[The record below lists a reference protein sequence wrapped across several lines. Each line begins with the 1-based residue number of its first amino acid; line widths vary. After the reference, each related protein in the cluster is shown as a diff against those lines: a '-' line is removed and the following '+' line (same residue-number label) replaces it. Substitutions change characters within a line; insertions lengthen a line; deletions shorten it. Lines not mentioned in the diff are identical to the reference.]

1 MRLIGSTIV
10 STDALSQL
18 FGGKQAIGL
27 DDIALAVDPFGLN
40 GVKPGALC
48 WQQEGQDTHAC
59 ARLLDLQVVLAN
71 PGANS
76 LTLVP
81 GSIIPDQ
88 KPVGLATLEQTLA
101 APVQKWRGDRAHR
114 SSRDKTEPHLLTP
127 GFVRSPFL
135 PQPSITGQRFG
146 VRVAFFPGLFD
157 QANGMLRV
165 LPDMHSRQ
173 GKAAPPHLILKTNGP
188 VRLLAGPS
196 NQAVACVF
204 FRRYCGS
211 GLVIQCLARFQ
222 FVLSGVSAR
231 RTLSVESS
239 VGMMPCSKL
248 TWAANANVHIP
259 RSLPK
264 SWRLRCKRSC
274 NCRHASSVNVVRRW
288 WGRDEPSCS
297 TANPV
302 VVKPLITLRTVWS
315 SQPSC
320 LAIAGARSPRAD
332 ASKIWQRR
340 KTKASDERNPLWS
353 CCRSSSVSGRIKM
366 GVLMPSIVPHF
377 LSPLVSMH

>member
-135 PQPSITGQRFG
+135 PQHTITGQRFG

-165 LPDMHSRQ
+165 LPELLLTVAQGAMQLGVNRETVYRLIKRGDLPAARVGSVLRISPADLAAYLRHS
-173 GKAAPPHLILKTNGP
+173 
-188 VRLLAGPS
+188 
-196 NQAVACVF
+196 
-204 FRRYCGS
+204 
-211 GLVIQCLARFQ
+211 
-222 FVLSGVSAR
+222 
-231 RTLSVESS
+231 
-239 VGMMPCSKL
+239 
-248 TWAANANVHIP
+248 
-259 RSLPK
+259 
-264 SWRLRCKRSC
+264 
-274 NCRHASSVNVVRRW
+274 
-288 WGRDEPSCS
+288 
-297 TANPV
+297 
-302 VVKPLITLRTVWS
+302 
-315 SQPSC
+315 
-320 LAIAGARSPRAD
+320 
-332 ASKIWQRR
+332 
-340 KTKASDERNPLWS
+340 
-353 CCRSSSVSGRIKM
+353 
-366 GVLMPSIVPHF
+366 
-377 LSPLVSMH
+377 